1 MISLGIEQLLTS
13 SAHLLKGKRFAFLTH
28 AAACVRSGSSSLAE
42 IMAFFPGQLQVVWI
56 PQHGF
61 YGVKQANM
69 IPSADF
75 LDPLTGI
82 PVRSLYGD
90 RRRPSREMFT
100 GIDLVLVDLVDV
112 GCRVYTYL
120 WTLVLVMQAAA
131 EAGVPVMVL
140 DRPNPL
146 GGERVEGN
154 LLKPENASFVGLYP
168 LPMRHGLSLGELA
181 RYLNEVYAFGCQ
193 LEVMPMTGW
202 QRKHYADKTDTFWVP
217 PSPNM
222 PTLTTALVYP
232 GQVLFEGTNLSEGRG
247 TTTPF
252 ELWGA
257 PFIEPGRILAEIDL
271 RVSRGVFLRPAYF
284 SPTFDKWFGGTDKAM
299 SPQVCGGLQIHVTDR
314 RLFQPYLLSLELL
327 RVVMKLYGD
336 QFVWLQPPY
345 EYEDEKL
352 PIDILTGDEHI
363 RLALENGED
372 LVSLS
377 ESWLPELQEF
387 CQRRQEFLLY

>member
-1 MISLGIEQLLTS
+1 MVRLGIEHLVSSSSFLLR
-13 SAHLLKGKRFAFLTH
+13 GKKFSFLTH
-28 AAACVRSGSSSLAE
+28 AAACVRNGSSSLAE
-42 IMAFFPGQLQVVWI
+42 IMAVFPGQLQAVWS

-75 LDPLTGI
+75 QDPLTGVS
-82 PVRSLYGD
+82 VRSLYGD
-90 RRRPSREMFT
+90 CRRPSREMFT

-131 EAGVPVMVL
+131 AAGVPVMVL

-146 GGERVEGN
+146 GGELVEGN
-154 LLKPENASFVGLYP
+154 LLKLENRSFVGLYP
-168 LPMRHGLSLGELA
+168 LPMRHGLTLGELA

-193 LEVMPMTGW
+193 LTVLPMDGW
-202 QRKHYADKTDTFWVP
+202 QRRMFLDDTGVFRVP

-222 PTLTTALVYP
+222 PTINTALVYP
-232 GQVLFEGTNLSEGRG
+232 GQVLLEGTNLSEGRG

-252 ELWGA
+252 EIFGA
-257 PFIEPGRILAEIDL
+257 PFIEPGRLLAEIDP
-271 RVSRGVFLRPAYF
+271 RVVAGAFLRPTYF
-284 SPTFDKWFGGTDKAM
+284 SPTFDKWSEK
-299 SPQVCGGLQIHVTDR
+299 VCGGLQIHVTNR

-336 QFVWLQPPY
+336 RFAWLQPPY
-345 EYEDEKL
+345 EYEYEKL
-352 PIDILTGDEHI
+352 PIDILTGDTNI
-363 RLALENGED
+363 RLALEAGD
-372 LVSLS
+372 DVFSLY
-377 ESWLPELQEF
+377 ESWLPELEEF
-387 CQRRQEFLLY
+387 CQRRREFLLY